1 MSYNYLFKFIIVGDP
16 SIGKSSIMLKFTDD
30 KFNTNYDTTIGV
42 EYGSKIININ
52 NINIILQ
59 IWDTAGQE
67 IFSNQ
72 YRAYYRST
80 AGVLLVYDITNKN
93 TFNNVKKWLKEIN
106 EYADNYTVITLIGN
120 KTDLDEKRQTII
132 TMLTYLQRK

>member
-52 NINIILQ
+52 NKNIKLQ

-67 IFSNQ
+67 IFKSIS
-72 YRAYYRST
+72 RSYYRST
-80 AGVLLVYDITNKN
+80 AGVLLV
-93 TFNNVKKWLKEIN
+93 
-106 EYADNYTVITLIGN
+106 
-120 KTDLDEKRQTII
+120 
-132 TMLTYLQRK
+132 